1 MVKSK
6 YKMKHINI
14 RITGKVQGVS
24 FRATTKAIADQMGV
38 KGLIRN
44 EKDGSVYIEAEG
56 DDLQLEVFT
65 EWCHEGPDR
74 SKIELVEVSPAEFKN
89 YRNFE
94 ILKR

>member
-1 MVKSK
+1 
-6 YKMKHINI
+6 MKHIDI
-14 RITGKVQGVS
+14 RVTGKVQGVS

-38 KGLIRN
+38 RGMIRN

-65 EWCHEGPDR
+65 EWCYEGPDR
-74 SKIELVEVSPAEFKN
+74 SKIEQVQITPGEMKN
-89 YRNFE
+89 YSNFE